1 MCRNTVPNAFSFAFI
16 LLSMFCGGQ
25 VFAQNNV
32 TSESREQLVS
42 TAIEEPEKSQEEKET
57 SVFGGDGVLGGV
69 EESQGKAIPF
79 KTSAGISLLTI
90 AQVIISLLFV
100 LAVAYLIIWLL
111 KKYNTGW
118 IMGKNLQESRVSL
131 IEVKRLTPKLSVF
144 LIGVDDETVLLAQS
158 GDSVSFY
165 KGSFPNK
172 KSPASADNNT
182 YKQNT
187 SNKQYNA

>member
-1 MCRNTVPNAFSFAFI
+1 MCRNTAPNALSFVLV
-16 LLSMFCGGQ
+16 LLTLFCGGQ
-25 VFAQNNV
+25 VFAQNNA
-32 TSESREQLVS
+32 TSESRAQLDS
-42 TAIEEPEKSQEEKET
+42 TATVEPEKSQDKKET
-57 SVFGGDGVLGGV
+57 GVFGGNGVRGG
-69 EESQGKAIPF
+69 EEENQDKAIPF
-79 KTSAGISLLTI
+79 KTSAGVSLLTI

-100 LAVAYLIIWLL
+100 LVVAYLIIWLL

-118 IMGKNLQESRVSL
+118 IMGKNLQDSRVSL

-144 LIGVDDETVLLAQS
+144 LIGVDGETVLLAQS

-187 SNKQYNA
+187 TNKQYNA